1 LPPVKPISRGDGLF
15 LLVLQYSP
23 KYSREKGDGEL
34 FWREDLSDDLISDT
48 IDLSGACKGARVR
61 TVSVDVP
68 RRGTRSD
75 MIMIDS
81 ISAILILLIL
91 CAGSYHLFSLYCVWE
106 FFRKERNETA
116 HSQYIPVSIVKPLK
130 GIEPGLG
137 ENLRTFCE
145 QDYSEYEVLLGFS
158 DPTDDAI
165 PGINGM
171 VASLTDCNVRTVIGT
186 GRPGANRKVSNLE
199 GLAESARHPMLAIS
213 DSDMRVD
220 RSYLG
225 RCMEEYFSGRN
236 VGLVTSLY
244 KISDPESIGAA
255 LESLTIAL
263 DFIPSVLVAR
273 RLEGITFGLGASLL
287 LSKKALEEIG
297 GFVAISDYLA
307 DDYQLGNRLWKR
319 GYSIVL
325 SRYVI
330 ENVAGPMSIAD
341 FWRHQLRWARTYR
354 ASRPKGFAGYGI
366 THMVPFSLLLLIV
379 EGPTAL
385 SLSVLGSAIMV
396 RYGLAYVLQRKVIH
410 SRQWL
415 KWLVLV
421 PIKDILGFG
430 IWAWSFTSRRV
441 RWRGN
446 EYLILKDGKIRQTE

>member
-1 LPPVKPISRGDGLF
+1 
-15 LLVLQYSP
+15 
-23 KYSREKGDGEL
+23 
-34 FWREDLSDDLISDT
+34 
-48 IDLSGACKGARVR
+48 
-61 TVSVDVP
+61 
-68 RRGTRSD
+68 
-75 MIMIDS
+75 MIDA
-81 ISAILILLIL
+81 ISEILTLLLL
-91 CAGSYHLFSLYCVWE
+91 CAGCYQLFSLYCVWK
-106 FFRKERNETA
+106 FFQKERDEA
-116 HSQYIPVSIVKPLK
+116 ALPYHIPVSIIKPLK
-130 GIEPGLG
+130 GIDPGFG

-145 QDYSEYEVLLGFS
+145 QDYPEYEVLLGFS
-158 DPTDDAI
+158 DPADDAI
-165 PGINGM
+165 PRVNDM

-186 GRPGANRKVSNLE
+186 GSPGANRKVSNLE

-225 RCMEEYFSGRN
+225 RSMAEYFSTRN

-244 KISDPESIGAA
+244 KISNPESIGAA

-273 RLEGITFGLGASLL
+273 RLEGVTFGLGASLV

-297 GFVAISDYLA
+297 GFAAIGDYLA

-325 SRYVI
+325 SQDVI
-330 ENVAGPMSIAD
+330 ENVAGPMRVAD
-341 FWRHQLRWARTYR
+341 FCRHQLRWARTYR

-366 THMVPFSLLLLIV
+366 TYVVPLSLLLLIA

-385 SLSVLGSAIMV
+385 SLSVLGSAVMV
-396 RYGLAYVLQRKVIH
+396 RYGLASVLHKKVIR

-430 IWAWSFTSRRV
+430 IWAWSFTSRKV

-446 EYLILKDGKIRQTE
+446 EYRILKDGKLGQTE

>member
-1 LPPVKPISRGDGLF
+1 MDSFSSLCSI
-15 LLVLQYSP
+15 VLSIAG
-23 KYSREKGDGEL
+23 KREMASFFGS
-34 FWREDLSDDLISDT
+34 EDLSEGLISDT
-48 IDLSGACKGARVR
+48 IDLSEAYKGAWVR
-61 TVSVDVP
+61 TISGDILK
-68 RRGTRSD
+68 RETRSD

-81 ISAILILLIL
+81 IGAILILLIL
-91 CAGSYHLFSLYCVWE
+91 CAGGYHLFSLYCVWK
-106 FFRKERNETA
+106 FFRKEG
-116 HSQYIPVSIVKPLK
+116 SQMSLPPHIPVSIIKPLK

-137 ENLRTFCE
+137 GNLMSFCE
-145 QDYSEYEVLLGFS
+145 QDYPEYEVLLGFS
-158 DPTDDAI
+158 DSADEAI
-165 PGINGM
+165 PRVNGM
-171 VASLTDCNVRTVIGT
+171 VATLADCNVRTVIGT
-186 GRPGANRKVSNLE
+186 GRPGVNRKVANLE
-199 GLAESARHPMLAIS
+199 GLAESARHPMIAIS

-225 RCMEEYFSGRN
+225 RCMEEYFSARN

-244 KISDPESIGAA
+244 KISKPESVGAA

-273 RLEGITFGLGASLL
+273 RLEGVTFGLGASLVI
-287 LSKKALEEIG
+287 SKKALEEIG
-297 GFVAISDYLA
+297 GFAAIGDYLA

-330 ENVAGPMSIAD
+330 ENVAGPMSIGD
-341 FWRHQLRWARTYR
+341 YWRHQLRWARTYR

-366 THMVPFSLLLLIV
+366 THMVPFSLLLVIAD
-379 EGPTAL
+379 GPTAL
-385 SLSVLGSAIMV
+385 SLSVLGAAVLV
-396 RYGLAYVLQRKVIH
+396 RYSLAYVLQRKVIH

-430 IWAWSFTSRRV
+430 IWIWSFTSRKV

-446 EYLILKDGKIRQTE
+446 EYLILKDGKLRQTE

>member
-1 LPPVKPISRGDGLF
+1 
-15 LLVLQYSP
+15 
-23 KYSREKGDGEL
+23 
-34 FWREDLSDDLISDT
+34 
-48 IDLSGACKGARVR
+48 
-61 TVSVDVP
+61 
-68 RRGTRSD
+68 

-91 CAGSYHLFSLYCVWE
+91 CAGGYHLFSLYCVWE
-106 FFRKERNETA
+106 FFRKERNNVA
-116 HSQYIPVSIVKPLK
+116 LSHHIPVSIVKPLK
-130 GIEPGLG
+130 GIEPGFG

-145 QDYSEYEVLLGFS
+145 QDYPEYEVLLGFS

-165 PGINGM
+165 PGINGL
-171 VASLTDCNVRTVIGT
+171 VASLSDCKVRTVIGT

-220 RSYLG
+220 RSYLD
-225 RCMEEYFSGRN
+225 RCMEEYFSTRN

-244 KISDPESIGAA
+244 KISEPESIGAA

-287 LSKKALEEIG
+287 LSKNALEEIG
-297 GFVAISDYLA
+297 GFAAIGDYLA

-330 ENVAGPMSIAD
+330 ENVAGPMSVAD

-366 THMVPFSLLLLIV
+366 THMVTFSLLLLIAA
-379 EGPTAL
+379 GPTAL
-385 SLSVLGSAIMV
+385 SMSVLGSAIMV
-396 RYGLAYVLQRKVIH
+396 RYGLAYVLHRKVIH

-430 IWAWSFTSRRV
+430 IWAWSFTSRKV

>member
-1 LPPVKPISRGDGLF
+1 
-15 LLVLQYSP
+15 
-23 KYSREKGDGEL
+23 
-34 FWREDLSDDLISDT
+34 
-48 IDLSGACKGARVR
+48 
-61 TVSVDVP
+61 
-68 RRGTRSD
+68 
-75 MIMIDS
+75 MNMIDA
-81 ISAILILLIL
+81 ISAVLALLLL
-91 CAGSYHLFSLYCVWE
+91 CAGCYQLFSLYCVWE
-106 FFRKERNETA
+106 FFQKERNEA
-116 HSQYIPVSIVKPLK
+116 ALPYHIPVSIVKPLK
-130 GIEPGLG
+130 GADPGFG

-145 QDYSEYEVLLGFS
+145 QDYPEYEVLLGFS
-158 DPTDDAI
+158 DPADDAI
-165 PGINGM
+165 PRVNEM

-186 GRPGANRKVSNLE
+186 GSPGVNRKVSNLE

-225 RCMEEYFSGRN
+225 RSMAEYFSARN

-244 KISDPESIGAA
+244 KISSPESIGAA

-273 RLEGITFGLGASLL
+273 RLEGVTFGLGASLI

-297 GFVAISDYLA
+297 GFAAIGDYLA

-325 SRYVI
+325 SRDVI
-330 ENVAGPMSIAD
+330 ENVAGPMSVED
-341 FWRHQLRWARTYR
+341 YCRHQLRWARTYR

-379 EGPTAL
+379 EGPTTL
-385 SLSVLGSAIMV
+385 SLSVLGIAVMV
-396 RYGLAYVLQRKVIH
+396 RYGLAYVLHKKVIC

-421 PIKDILGFG
+421 PIKDIFGFG
-430 IWAWSFTSRRV
+430 IWAWSFTSRKV
-441 RWRGN
+441 RWRGS
-446 EYLILKDGKIRQTE
+446 EYRILKDGKLRQTD

>member
-1 LPPVKPISRGDGLF
+1 
-15 LLVLQYSP
+15 
-23 KYSREKGDGEL
+23 
-34 FWREDLSDDLISDT
+34 
-48 IDLSGACKGARVR
+48 
-61 TVSVDVP
+61 
-68 RRGTRSD
+68 
-75 MIMIDS
+75 MIMIDT
-81 ISAILILLIL
+81 ILAILILLLL
-91 CAGSYHLFSLYCVWE
+91 CAGCYQLFSLYCVWE
-106 FFRKERNETA
+106 FFRKERNEA
-116 HSQYIPVSIVKPLK
+116 VPPHHIPVSIIKPLK
-130 GIEPGLG
+130 GIDPGFG

-145 QDYSEYEVLLGFS
+145 QDYPEYEVLLGFS

-165 PGINGM
+165 PKVNRM
-171 VASLTDCNVRTVIGT
+171 VASLPGCNVRTVIGT
-186 GRPGANRKVSNLE
+186 GHPGVNRKVSNLE
-199 GLAESARHPMLAIS
+199 GLAESARHPILAIS

-225 RCMEEYFSGRN
+225 RSIAEYFSARN

-244 KISDPESIGAA
+244 KISNPESIGAA

-273 RLEGITFGLGASLL
+273 RLEGVTFGLGASLV

-297 GFVAISDYLA
+297 GFAAIGDYLA

-330 ENVAGPMSIAD
+330 ENVAGLMSIAD
-341 FWRHQLRWARTYR
+341 YCRHQLRWARTYR

-366 THMVPFSLLLLIV
+366 THMVPFSLLLLV
-379 EGPTAL
+379 AEGPTAL
-385 SLSVLGSAIMV
+385 SLSVLGSAVMV
-396 RYGLAYVLQRKVIH
+396 RYALAYVLHRKVIH

-421 PIKDILGFG
+421 PFKDILGLG
-430 IWAWSFTSRRV
+430 IWVWSFTSRNV
-441 RWRGN
+441 RWRGIK
-446 EYLILKDGKIRQTE
+446 YRILKHGKLRQTE

>member
-1 LPPVKPISRGDGLF
+1 MN
-15 LLVLQYSP
+15 
-23 KYSREKGDGEL
+23 
-34 FWREDLSDDLISDT
+34 
-48 IDLSGACKGARVR
+48 
-61 TVSVDVP
+61 
-68 RRGTRSD
+68 
-75 MIMIDS
+75 MINS
-81 ISAILILLIL
+81 IPAILILLIL
-91 CAGSYHLFSLYCVWE
+91 CAGGYHLFSLYCAWE
-106 FFRKERNETA
+106 FFRKERSETA
-116 HSQYIPVSIVKPLK
+116 LPPHIPVSIIKPLK
-130 GIEPGLG
+130 GIEPEFA

-145 QDYSEYEVLLGFS
+145 QDYPEYEIVLGFS
-158 DPTDDAI
+158 DSADDAI
-165 PGINGM
+165 PRVKEM
-171 VASLTDCNVRTVIGT
+171 VDSLTDCNVRTVIGT
-186 GRPGANRKVSNLE
+186 DRPRVNPKVSNLE

-225 RCMEEYFSGRN
+225 RCMEEYFSDRN

-244 KISDPESIGAA
+244 KISKPESIGAA

-273 RLEGITFGLGASLL
+273 RLEGVTFGLGASLV

-297 GFVAISDYLA
+297 GFAAVGDYLA

-366 THMVPFSLLLLIV
+366 THMVPFSLLLLIT

-385 SLSVLGSAIMV
+385 SLSVLGSAVMV

-430 IWAWSFTSRRV
+430 IWAWSFTSRKV

-446 EYLILKDGKIRQTE
+446 EYRIIKDGKLRQTE

>member
-1 LPPVKPISRGDGLF
+1 
-15 LLVLQYSP
+15 
-23 KYSREKGDGEL
+23 
-34 FWREDLSDDLISDT
+34 
-48 IDLSGACKGARVR
+48 
-61 TVSVDVP
+61 
-68 RRGTRSD
+68 
-75 MIMIDS
+75 MIMIDT
-81 ISAILILLIL
+81 ISAILILLLL
-91 CAGSYHLFSLYCVWE
+91 CAGCYHLFSLYCVWE
-106 FFRKERNETA
+106 FFRDEGNEA
-116 HSQYIPVSIVKPLK
+116 ALPHHIPVSIVKPLK
-130 GIEPGLG
+130 GTDPGLG

-145 QDYSEYEVLLGFS
+145 QDYPEYEVLLGFS
-158 DPTDDAI
+158 DPADDAI
-165 PGINGM
+165 PRVNGI
-171 VASLTDCNVRTVIGT
+171 VASLPNCNVRTVIGT
-186 GRPGANRKVSNLE
+186 SRPGVNRKVSNLE
-199 GLAESARHPMLAIS
+199 GLAESARHPILAIS

-225 RCMEEYFSGRN
+225 RSMAEYFSARN

-244 KISDPESIGAA
+244 KISNPESIGAA

-273 RLEGITFGLGASLL
+273 RLEGITFGLGASLV
-287 LSKKALEEIG
+287 LSKKALAEIG
-297 GFVAISDYLA
+297 GFAAISDYLA

-325 SRYVI
+325 SRHVI
-330 ENVAGPMSIAD
+330 ENIAGPMSIAD
-341 FWRHQLRWARTYR
+341 FCGHQLRWARTYR

-385 SLSVLGSAIMV
+385 SLSVLGSAVMV
-396 RYGLAYVLQRKVIH
+396 RYALVYILHRKVIR

-430 IWAWSFTSRRV
+430 IWAWSFTSRNV
-441 RWRGN
+441 RWRGSK
-446 EYLILKDGKIRQTE
+446 YHILKHGKLRQTE

>member
-1 LPPVKPISRGDGLF
+1 
-15 LLVLQYSP
+15 
-23 KYSREKGDGEL
+23 
-34 FWREDLSDDLISDT
+34 
-48 IDLSGACKGARVR
+48 
-61 TVSVDVP
+61 
-68 RRGTRSD
+68 
-75 MIMIDS
+75 MIMIDTL
-81 ISAILILLIL
+81 SAILILLLL

-106 FFRKERNETA
+106 FFRTQRNEA
-116 HSQYIPVSIVKPLK
+116 APPQHIPISIVKPLK
-130 GIEPGLG
+130 GIDPGLE

-145 QDYSEYEVLLGFS
+145 QDYPEYEVLLGFS
-158 DPTDDAI
+158 DSADDAV
-165 PGINGM
+165 PRVNGII
-171 VASLTDCNVRTVIGT
+171 ASLKDCNVRMVIGT
-186 GRPGANRKVSNLE
+186 GSPGVNRKVSNLE
-199 GLAESARHPMLAIS
+199 GLAESARHPILAIS
-213 DSDMRVD
+213 DSDMRAD

-225 RCMEEYFSGRN
+225 RSVAEYFSARN

-244 KISDPESIGAA
+244 KISNPESIGAA

-273 RLEGITFGLGASLL
+273 RLEGITFGLGASLV

-297 GFVAISDYLA
+297 GFAAISDYLA

-330 ENVAGPMSIAD
+330 ENVAGPMSVAD
-341 FWRHQLRWARTYR
+341 FCRHQLRWARTYR

-366 THMVPFSLLLLIV
+366 THMVPFSLLLLAA

-385 SLSVLGSAIMV
+385 SLSVLGSAVTV
-396 RYGLAYVLQRKVIH
+396 RYALAYVLHRKVIR

-430 IWAWSFTSRRV
+430 IWAWSFTSRNV
-441 RWRGN
+441 RWRGSK
-446 EYLILKDGKIRQTE
+446 YRILKDGKLRATE